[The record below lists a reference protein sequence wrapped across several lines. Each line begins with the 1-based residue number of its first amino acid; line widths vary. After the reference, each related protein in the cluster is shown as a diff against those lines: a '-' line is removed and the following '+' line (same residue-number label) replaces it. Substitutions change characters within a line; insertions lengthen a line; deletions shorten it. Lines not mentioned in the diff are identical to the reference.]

1 MHRLLRELLARFKI
15 TPKLAVSRRAS
26 LTVTLLAYVV
36 APLVILAVLA
46 GAGKSPLVALDAL
59 FRGTIGTVPGLAESL
74 VQATPLMLMALGLVI
89 AFRCKVWNIGAEGQQ
104 IFGAILVTWFVLP
117 FLKDP
122 MSPFIMIPIGLFL
135 SFVGGGLFAAIP
147 AVMKSKLGINE
158 VITTIM
164 MNYVAID
171 ALNWLVR
178 GPFQDKSIPGSYP
191 ESPIFPPETALP
203 IILRQSSVNVGIIIS
218 VVLCIVGYYV
228 LFKTPLGYSIR
239 AVGLNPSAAKTSG
252 ISVNRVMNSAMILSG
267 ALAGL
272 GGGVYIL
279 GVTHELLPEQASGI
293 GYTAVV
299 ASLLGNLHPLGVIA
313 SSIFFGALIS
323 GMSSVERALQIPRTL
338 SLLSQGIIIV
348 LILIIQVFAR
358 YEFKKA

>member
-1 MHRLLRELLARFKI
+1 M
-15 TPKLAVSRRAS
+15 SRRS
-26 LTVTLLAYVV
+26 ILLVTLLAYVV
-36 APLVILAVLA
+36 SPLVVLAVLA
-46 GAGKSPLVALDAL
+46 AAGKSPLVALDAL
-59 FRGTIGTVPGLAESL
+59 YRGTIGTVAGLAETI

-89 AFRCKVWNIGAEGQQ
+89 AFRGKVWNIGAEGQQ

-117 FLKDP
+117 FLKEP
-122 MSPFIMIPIGLFL
+122 MPSYVMIPVALVL
-135 SFVGGGLFAAIP
+135 ALLGGGLFAAIP
-147 AVMKSKLGINE
+147 ALLKSRLGINE

-191 ESPIFPPETALP
+191 ESPIFPPETSLP
-203 IILRQSSVNVGIIIS
+203 ILLRQSSVNLGILIS
-218 VVLCIVGYYV
+218 VASCVLMYYI
-228 LFKTPLGYSIR
+228 LFKTPLGFKIR
-239 AVGLNPSAAKTSG
+239 AVGLNPSAARTSG
-252 ISVNRVMNSAMILSG
+252 ISVKRVVNSAMILSG
-267 ALAGL
+267 ALCGL

-279 GVTHELLPEQASGI
+279 GITHELLPEQASGI

-299 ASLLGNLHPLGVIA
+299 VALLGNVHPLGVIF
-313 SSIFFGALIS
+313 SGIFFGGLIS

-348 LILIIQVFAR
+348 LILIIQVLAR
-358 YEFKKA
+358 YEIRRS

>member
-1 MHRLLRELLARFKI
+1 
-15 TPKLAVSRRAS
+15 
-26 LTVTLLAYVV
+26 
-36 APLVILAVLA
+36 
-46 GAGKSPLVALDAL
+46 
-59 FRGTIGTVPGLAESL
+59 
-74 VQATPLMLMALGLVI
+74 MALGLVI

-122 MSPFIMIPIGLFL
+122 MPAYVMIPIALLL
-135 SFVGGGLFAAIP
+135 SFLGGGLFAAIP
-147 AVMKSKLGINE
+147 AILKSRLGINE

-191 ESPIFPPETALP
+191 ESPIFPPQTALP
-203 IILRQSSVNVGIIIS
+203 ILLRQTSVTVGLIIS
-218 VVLCIVGYYV
+218 IALCIVGYYV

-252 ISVNRVMNSAMILSG
+252 ISVKRVVNSAMILSG

-272 GGGVYIL
+272 GGGIYIL
-279 GVTHELLPEQASGI
+279 GVTHELLPEQASGL

-299 ASLLGNLHPLGVIA
+299 VALLGNLHPLGVIF
-313 SSIFFGALIS
+313 SSIFFGGLIS

-358 YEFKKA
+358 YEFKRS

>member
-1 MHRLLRELLARFKI
+1 
-15 TPKLAVSRRAS
+15 
-26 LTVTLLAYVV
+26 VTILAYVV
-36 APLVILAVLA
+36 SPLVILAVLA
-46 GAGKSPLVALDAL
+46 AAGKDPLVALDAL
-59 FRGTIGTVPGLAESL
+59 YRGTFGTVAGFAESI

-117 FLKDP
+117 FLKAP
-122 MSPFIMIPIGLFL
+122 LPGYIMIPSALIL
-135 SFVGGGLFAAIP
+135 SLVGGALFASIP
-147 AVMKSKLGINE
+147 ALMKSRLGINE

-191 ESPIFPPETALP
+191 ESPIFPHELDLP
-203 IILRQSSVNVGIIIS
+203 ILLHQTNVTVGIIIS
-218 VVLCIVGYYV
+218 VVLCIVVYYF

-239 AVGLNPSAAKTSG
+239 AVGLNPSAARTSG
-252 ISVNRVMNSAMILSG
+252 ISVKRVVNSAMVLSG

-272 GGGVYIL
+272 GGGVYVL

-299 ASLLGNLHPLGVIA
+299 VSLLGNVHPLGVIFA
-313 SSIFFGALIS
+313 SLFFGGLIS
-323 GMSSVERALQIPRTL
+323 GMSSIERALQIPRTL

-358 YEFKKA
+358 YEFKRA

>member
-1 MHRLLRELLARFKI
+1 LLGFKI
-15 TPKLAVSRRAS
+15 TERLEVSRRSIIA
-26 LTVTLLAYVV
+26 VTILAYIVS
-36 APLVILAVLA
+36 PLVVLAVLA
-46 GAGKSPLVALDAL
+46 GAGKSPLVTLDAL
-59 FRGTIGTVPGLAESL
+59 YRGTIGTVAGFAESI

-104 IFGAILVTWFVLP
+104 IFGAIVVTWFVLP

-122 MSPFIMIPIGLFL
+122 MPSYVMIPAALIL
-135 SFVGGGLFAAIP
+135 SLLGGGLFAAIP
-147 AVMKSKLGINE
+147 ALMKSRLGINE

-191 ESPIFPPETALP
+191 ESPIFPPATSLP
-203 IILRQSSVNVGIIIS
+203 ILLQQTSVTVGIIIS
-218 VVLCIVGYYV
+218 VALCVLGYYI

-239 AVGLNPSAAKTSG
+239 AVGLNLSAARTSG
-252 ISVNRVMNSAMILSG
+252 ISVKRVVNSAMVLSG

-279 GVTHELLPEQASGI
+279 GVTHELLPEQSSGL

-299 ASLLGNLHPLGVIA
+299 VALLGNLHPLGVIF
-313 SSIFFGALIS
+313 SSVFFGGLIS

-338 SLLSQGIIIV
+338 SLFSQGIIIV
-348 LILIIQVFAR
+348 LILIIQVLAR
-358 YEFKKA
+358 YEIRRG

>member
-1 MHRLLRELLARFKI
+1 VILLPRFKI
-15 TPKLAVSRRAS
+15 QQKMDVSRRS
-26 LTVTLLAYVV
+26 ILTVTAVAYIVS
-36 APLVILAVLA
+36 PLVVLAVLA

-59 FRGTIGTVPGLAESL
+59 YRGTIGTTAGFAESI

-117 FLKDP
+117 FMRNSMP
-122 MSPFIMIPIGLFL
+122 AFAMIPIALSL
-135 SFVGGGLFAAIP
+135 SFVGGGLFAAVP

-191 ESPIFPPETALP
+191 ESPIFPPQTSLP
-203 IILRQSSVNVGIIIS
+203 ILLPQSSVTIGIIIS
-218 VVLCIVGYYV
+218 VVLCIVVYYV

-252 ISVNRVMNSAMILSG
+252 ISVNRVVNSAMILSG

-279 GVTHELLPEQASGI
+279 GITHELLPEQASGI

-299 ASLLGNLHPLGVIA
+299 VSLLGNVHPLGVIFA
-313 SSIFFGALIS
+313 SIFFGSLIS
-323 GMSSVERALQIPRTL
+323 GMSSIERALQIPRTL

-358 YEFKKA
+358 YEFKRG

>member
-1 MHRLLRELLARFKI
+1 MTGFKI
-15 TPKLAVSRRAS
+15 TRRLQTSRRMT

-36 APLVILAVLA
+36 SPLVVLAVLA
-46 GAGKSPLVALDAL
+46 AAGKSPSVALDAL
-59 FRGTIGTVPGLAESL
+59 YRGTIGTGAGFAESV

-104 IFGAILVTWFVLP
+104 IFGAIIITWFVLL
-117 FLKDP
+117 FLKAP
-122 MSPFIMIPIGLFL
+122 MPAYVMIPIALAMSL
-135 SFVGGGLFAAIP
+135 VGGGFFALIP
-147 AVMKSKLGINE
+147 ALLKSRLGINE

-171 ALNWLVR
+171 AVNWLVR

-191 ESPIFPPETALP
+191 ESPIFPTQTSLP
-203 IILRQSSVNVGIIIS
+203 ILLPQTSVNLGIVIS
-218 VVLCIVGYYV
+218 VVLCILGYYI
-228 LFKTPLGYSIR
+228 LFRTPLGYSIR
-239 AVGLNPSAAKTSG
+239 AVGLNPSAARTSG
-252 ISVNRVMNSAMILSG
+252 IPVKQVVISAMVLSG

-272 GGGVYIL
+272 GGGIYIL
-279 GVTHELLPEQASGI
+279 GITHELLPEQASGV

-299 ASLLGNLHPLGVIA
+299 VALLGNLHPLGVIFSA
-313 SSIFFGALIS
+313 LFFGGLIS

-348 LILIIQVFAR
+348 LILIIQVLAR
-358 YEFKKA
+358 YEIRRS

>member
-1 MHRLLRELLARFKI
+1 MAKFKI
-15 TPKLAVSRRAS
+15 AAKLDVSQRS
-26 LTVTLLAYVV
+26 ILIVTILAYVIS
-36 APLVILAVLA
+36 PLVILLVLA
-46 GAGKSPLVALDAL
+46 AAGKSPTVALDAL
-59 FRGTIGTVPGLAESL
+59 YRGTIGTVAGFAESI

-104 IFGAILVTWFVLP
+104 VFGAILVTWFVLQL
-117 FLKDP
+117 LKNP
-122 MSPFIMIPIGLFL
+122 WSAYAMIPIALVL
-135 SFVGGGLFAAIP
+135 SLLGGAFFVAIP
-147 AVMKSKLGINE
+147 AVMKSRLGINE

-178 GPFQDKSIPGSYP
+178 GPFQDRSIPGSYP
-191 ESPIFPPETALP
+191 ESPLFPSESALP
-203 IILRQSSVNVGIIIS
+203 ILINQTNVTIGIIIS
-218 VVLCIVGYYV
+218 IALCVIGYYI
-228 LFKTPLGYSIR
+228 LFKSPLGYSIR
-239 AVGLNPSAAKTSG
+239 AVGLNPVAAKTSG
-252 ISVNRVMNSAMILSG
+252 MNVNLVMNYAMILSG

-279 GVTHELLPEQASGI
+279 GVTHELLPEQASGL

-299 ASLLGNLHPLGVIA
+299 VSLLGNLHPLGVIFA
-313 SSIFFGALIS
+313 SVFFGGLIS
-323 GMSSVERALQIPRTL
+323 GMSSIERALQIPRTL

-358 YEFKKA
+358 YEIRRT

>member
-1 MHRLLRELLARFKI
+1 MARLKI
-15 TPKLAVSRRAS
+15 TPKLEITRRAL
-26 LTVTLLAYVV
+26 LTVTLIAYV
-36 APLVILAVLA
+36 ASPLVVLAVLA
-46 GAGKSPLVALDAL
+46 AAGKSPIIALDAL
-59 FRGTIGTVPGLAESL
+59 YRGTIGTVPGFAESI
-74 VQATPLMLMALGLVI
+74 VQATPLMLLAIGLVI
-89 AFRCKVWNIGAEGQQ
+89 AFRAKVWNIGAEGQQ
-104 IFGAILVTWFVLP
+104 VFGAIVVTWFVLP

-122 MSPFIMIPIGLFL
+122 WPSYVMIPIALLL
-135 SFVGGGLFAAIP
+135 SFIGGGLFAAIP
-147 AVMKSKLGINE
+147 AIMRSKLGINE

-191 ESPIFPPETALP
+191 ESPIFPQQYSLP
-203 IILRQSSVNVGIIIS
+203 IILSHSNVTIGIIIS
-218 VVLCIVGYYV
+218 VVSCVLVYYL
-228 LFKTPLGYSIR
+228 LFRTPLGYSIR

-252 ISVNRVMNSAMILSG
+252 ISVNRVVNSAMILSG
-267 ALAGL
+267 GLAGL

-279 GVTHELLPEQASGI
+279 GITHELLPEQASGI

-299 ASLLGNLHPLGVIA
+299 VSLLGNVHPLGVIFA
-313 SSIFFGALIS
+313 SIFFGALIS
-323 GMSSVERALQIPRTL
+323 GMSSVERALQIPQTL

-358 YEFKKA
+358 YELKRA

>member
-1 MHRLLRELLARFKI
+1 LQRETLSKFRI
-15 TPKLAVSRRAS
+15 TQKLEVSRRS
-26 LTVTLLAYVV
+26 ILTVTALAYIVS
-36 APLVILAVLA
+36 PLVVLAVLA
-46 GAGKSPLVALDAL
+46 GAGKDPLVALDAL
-59 FRGTIGTVPGLAESL
+59 YRGTIGTVPGFAESV

-117 FLKDP
+117 FLKEP
-122 MSPFIMIPIGLFL
+122 LPGYLTIPIALAL
-135 SFVGGGLFAAIP
+135 SLVGGALFAAIP
-147 AVMKSKLGINE
+147 ALLKSRLGINE

-191 ESPIFPPETALP
+191 ESPIFPHQADLP
-203 IILRQSSVNVGIIIS
+203 IILPQSSVTIGIIIS
-218 VVLCIVGYYV
+218 VALCVVGYYI

-239 AVGLNPSAAKTSG
+239 AVGLNPSAARTSG
-252 ISVNRVMNSAMILSG
+252 ISVKRMVNSAMVLSG

-299 ASLLGNLHPLGVIA
+299 VSLLGNVHPLGVIFA
-313 SSIFFGALIS
+313 SLFFGALIS
-323 GMSSVERALQIPRTL
+323 GMSSIERALQIPRTL
-338 SLLSQGIIIV
+338 SLFSQGIIIV
-348 LILIIQVFAR
+348 LILIIQVLAR
-358 YEFKKA
+358 YEFKRA

>member
-1 MHRLLRELLARFKI
+1 LLGFKI
-15 TPKLAVSRRAS
+15 TQRIDVSRRAMFA
-26 LTVTLLAYVV
+26 VTLLAYVV
-36 APLVILAVLA
+36 SPLVVLVVLGA
-46 GAGKSPLVALDAL
+46 AGKSPLVALDAL
-59 FRGTIGTVPGLAESL
+59 YRGTIGTEAGLAESI

-89 AFRCKVWNIGAEGQQ
+89 AFRCKVWNIGAEGEQ
-104 IFGAILVTWFVLP
+104 IFGAILITWFMLL

-122 MSPFIMIPIGLFL
+122 MSPYIMIPVALGLSL
-135 SFVGGGLFAAIP
+135 LGGALFAAVP
-147 AVMKSKLGINE
+147 ALLKSRLGINE

-164 MNYVAID
+164 MNYVAIE

-191 ESPIFPPETALP
+191 ESPIFPQEASLP
-203 IILRQSSVNVGIIIS
+203 VLLRQSSLNAGILIS
-218 VVLCIVGYYV
+218 VASCVLAYFV
-228 LFKTPLGYSIR
+228 LFKTPLGYTIR

-252 ISVNRVMNSAMILSG
+252 IPVKRVVNSAMVLSG
-267 ALAGL
+267 ALCGL

-279 GVTHELLPEQASGI
+279 GITHELLPEQASGI

-299 ASLLGNLHPLGVIA
+299 VALLGNLHPLGVIF
-313 SSIFFGALIS
+313 STIFFGGLIS

-358 YEFKKA
+358 YEIRRS

>member
-1 MHRLLRELLARFKI
+1 MARFRVTAKVD
-15 TPKLAVSRRAS
+15 VSRRS
-26 LTVTLLAYVV
+26 ILTVTVLAYIFS
-36 APLVILAVLA
+36 PLVVLAVLA
-46 GAGKSPLVALDAL
+46 AAGRNPLVALDAL
-59 FRGTIGTVPGLAESL
+59 YRGTIGTTAGFAESI
-74 VQATPLMLMALGLVI
+74 VQGTPLMLMALGLAI
-89 AFRCKVWNIGAEGQQ
+89 AYRGKVWNIGAEGQQ
-104 IFGAILVTWFVLP
+104 VFGAIAVTWFVLL

-122 MSPFIMIPIGLFL
+122 LPAYVMIPVALLFSL
-135 SFVGGGLFAAIP
+135 LGGALFAAIP
-147 AVMKSKLGINE
+147 ALMKSRLGINE

-164 MNYVAID
+164 MTYVAVE

-191 ESPIFPPETALP
+191 ESPVFPPQAALP
-203 IILRQSSVNVGIIIS
+203 IIVPNSSVTIGIIIS
-218 VVLCIVGYYV
+218 VVLCFLGYYV

-239 AVGLNPSAAKTSG
+239 AVGFNPSAAKTSG
-252 ISVNRVMNSAMILSG
+252 ISVTRVVNSAMILSG

-279 GVTHELLPEQASGI
+279 GVTHSLLPEQASGI

-299 ASLLGNLHPLGVIA
+299 VSLLGNLHPLGVIF
-313 SSIFFGALIS
+313 SSLFFGGLIS

-348 LILIIQVFAR
+348 LILIIQVLAR
-358 YEFKKA
+358 YEFKRE

>member
-1 MHRLLRELLARFKI
+1 MLGFKI
-15 TPKLAVSRRAS
+15 TAKLEASRRS
-26 LTVTLLAYVV
+26 VLVVTLLAYIIS
-36 APLVILAVLA
+36 PLVVLAVLA
-46 GAGKSPLVALDAL
+46 AADKSPLVALDAL
-59 FRGTIGTVPGLAESL
+59 FRGTIGTISGFAESV

-117 FLKDP
+117 FLKTSLP
-122 MSPFIMIPIGLFL
+122 SFLMITVALLL
-135 SFVGGGLFAAIP
+135 SFLGGGLFAGIP
-147 AVMKSKLGINE
+147 ALLKSRLGINE

-191 ESPIFPPETALP
+191 ESPIFPPETSLP
-203 IILRQSSVNVGIIIS
+203 ILLTQTNVNVGIIIS
-218 VVLCIVGYYV
+218 IVMCVLGYYV

-239 AVGLNPSAAKTSG
+239 AVGLNPSAARTSG
-252 ISVNRVMNSAMILSG
+252 IRVKHVINSAMVLSG

-299 ASLLGNLHPLGVIA
+299 VSLLGNLHPLGIIFA
-313 SSIFFGALIS
+313 SLFFGGLIS
-323 GMSSVERALQIPRTL
+323 GMSSIERALQIPRTL

-358 YEFKKA
+358 YEFKRS

>member
-1 MHRLLRELLARFKI
+1 
-15 TPKLAVSRRAS
+15 V
-26 LTVTLLAYVV
+26 
-36 APLVILAVLA
+36 LAVLA

-59 FRGTIGTVPGLAESL
+59 YRGTFGTTAGLAESV
-74 VQATPLMLMALGLVI
+74 VQATPLMLLSLGLAI
-89 AFRCKVWNIGAEGQQ
+89 AFRGKVWNIGAEGQQ
-104 IFGAILVTWFVLP
+104 VFGAIVVTWFVLL

-122 MSPFIMIPIGLFL
+122 LPSYIMIPVALLL
-135 SFVGGGLFAAIP
+135 SLLGGGLFATIP
-147 AVMKSKLGINE
+147 ALMRSRLGINE

-164 MNYVAID
+164 MSWVAVEG
-171 ALNWLVR
+171 LNWLVR

-191 ESPIFPPETALP
+191 ESPIFPPQTALP
-203 IILRQSSVNVGIIIS
+203 IIVPNTSVTVGIIVS
-218 VVLCIVGYYV
+218 VVLCFLGYYI

-239 AVGLNPSAAKTSG
+239 AVGFNPSAAKTSG
-252 ISVNRVMNSAMILSG
+252 VSVMGIVNSAMILSG

-299 ASLLGNLHPLGVIA
+299 VSLLGNLHPLGVIF
-313 SSIFFGALIS
+313 SSLFFGALIS

-348 LILIIQVFAR
+348 LILIIQVLAR
-358 YEFKKA
+358 YEIRRG